1 MAKVAITIDGRS
13 LKLSDCAAIASGNA
27 KLELA
32 AGART
37 RMNKAAKLIQK
48 LVHSGKTVYGVTTG
62 FGRLAQV
69 RVSPEDGKKLQ
80 VNLLRSHACGVGDA
94 LPAEE
99 VRLVLTLRA
108 NTLAAGHSGTRPEVV
123 DALLRLV
130 NRDVLPVV
138 PEQGS
143 VGASGDLAPLSH
155 VGLVLIG
162 EGHAVVKG
170 KVVSGQTALKAA
182 GLKPITLEVKEGL
195 SLINGT
201 QVSTAVSAYAAI
213 RADTL
218 LRTADVVSAMTL
230 EAMKGSVHPF
240 AKRVADLRQHP
251 GHALVSGNIRKLM
264 RGSGILES
272 HTDCDKVQDAY
283 SLRCVPQVHGTAR
296 DALTYVSNTLA
307 IELNAVTDNPLLYTE
322 SGDVVSAGNFHA
334 EPVAVVAD
342 HLALAMTILGT
353 ISERRVEQMVNPDTS
368 GHPAFLS
375 PHSGLHSGFMM
386 AQVTAAALASEN
398 KTLAHP
404 ASADS
409 IPTGAS
415 REDHV
420 SMGPH
425 AARKARQALT
435 NTEQVVA
442 IEALCAAQG
451 LDLLKPLKPGKGV
464 GAAYKA
470 LRKVVP
476 YLDTDR
482 ELAPDLVAA
491 AEALRAGKLLAAAEK
506 AVGRIA

>member
-1 MAKVAITIDGRS
+1 VAKAAISITGSS
-13 LKLSDCAAIASGNA
+13 LKLKDLAAIAAGTA
-27 KLELA
+27 TLTLA
-32 AGART
+32 AGARR
-37 RMNKAAKLIQK
+37 RMVKAAKLIQK
-48 LVHSGKTVYGVTTG
+48 LVVSGKTVYGVTTG

-80 VNLLRSHACGVGDA
+80 VNLLRSHACGVGDP
-94 LPAEE
+94 LPPEE
-99 VRLVLTLRA
+99 VRLVLALRA

-123 DALLRLV
+123 DALLALV

-162 EGHAVVKG
+162 EGKATVKG
-170 KVVSGQTALKAA
+170 KVVGGRAALKAA
-182 GLKPITLEVKEGL
+182 RLEPLKLEVKEGL

-201 QVSTAVSAYAAI
+201 QVSTAIAAHAAI
-213 RADTL
+213 RANTL
-218 LRTADVVSAMTL
+218 LRTADVVAAMTL

-240 AKRVADLRQHP
+240 AKRVADLRKHP
-251 GHALVSGNIRKLM
+251 GHALVSANVRKLM
-264 RGSGILES
+264 KGSGILES

-296 DALTYVSNTLA
+296 DALAYVSNVLA
-307 IELNAVTDNPLLYTE
+307 IELNAVTDNPLLYPDQ
-322 SGDVVSAGNFHA
+322 GDVVSAGNFHA
-334 EPVAVVAD
+334 EPVAVAAD
-342 HLALAMTILGT
+342 HLSLAITILGT
-353 ISERRVEQMVNPDTS
+353 MSERRTEQMVNPDTS

-404 ASADS
+404 ASADT

-425 AARKARQALT
+425 AARKARQALA
-435 NTEQVVA
+435 NTEHIVA

-451 LDLLKPLKPGKGV
+451 LDLLKPLTPGKGV
-464 GAAYKA
+464 AAAYRA
-470 LRKVVP
+470 LRRVVP
-476 YLDTDR
+476 MLDVDR

-491 AEALRAGKLLAAAEK
+491 AAALRAGKLLAAAEK
-506 AVGRIA
+506 ACGPIR